1 MGPDAGESHHL
12 TFNIETK
19 EEFIKLLKRTK
30 LLEWKDSYV
39 DPYIRDG
46 TQWSVRIMLE
56 GEEISKHG
64 SNEYPKSWDTFCMS
78 VKELVDRE
86 FQ

>member
-1 MGPDAGESHHL
+1 MGPDAGESHQL
-12 TFNIETK
+12 VFSTETK
-19 EEFIKLLKRTK
+19 EKFLNLLKRSK

-39 DPYIRDG
+39 DPGVLDG
-46 TQWSVRIMLE
+46 TQWSVRIIIE
-56 GEEISKHG
+56 GEELYKHG